1 MKQTR
6 ESVIRME
13 NRRFTAPVEEVE
25 GTVDSVSPAGVTLK
39 EYPGLSVLPG
49 TQNLARGRAKSLELR
64 QTAISGEVYSG
75 SVPKWNSANKCRL
88 THPKTET
95 DFVT

>member
-25 GTVDSVSPAGVTLK
+25 GTVESVSPAGVTLK

-49 TQNLARGRAKSLELR
+49 TRNLARGRAKSLELR
-64 QTAISGEVYSG
+64 ETAISESSPG
-75 SVPKWNSANKCRL
+75 SFTAAQFHNGTARINAA
-88 THPKTET
+88 
-95 DFVT
+95 